1 MIHLFT
7 ILYSIIPH
15 IQNTSDHNNH
25 NNLFFNDVAIN
36 VDNEVTYP
44 VTLGDFQKRHQEK
57 KCSFTNINV
66 YYPWENKGYS
76 IGQIVQNNDLPIV
89 IFRKML
95 LKWLLK
101 LGSSKEIE
109 ILQIGLIYFTS
120 CTMKKHYF
128 LLWTKETAFF
138 PYFHHEIIFYSAE
151 LFDCAVNY
159 IFQHKN
165 KSNIE
170 GAIFELRSSHLFRNQ
185 PCKEI
190 LEFKCQIAL
199 VFYPSRAFLRI
210 LVTFFRPVL
219 CRICHNLNC
228 NKFAIIKNK
237 NLTKIL
243 KVVKFSSI

>member
-1 MIHLFT
+1 MFFHLYQC
-7 ILYSIIPH
+7 LLSMRK
-15 IQNTSDHNNH
+15 QRWL
-25 NNLFFNDVAIN
+25 NLPDC
-36 VDNEVTYP
+36 T
-44 VTLGDFQKRHQEK
+44 
-57 KCSFTNINV
+57 
-66 YYPWENKGYS
+66 
-76 IGQIVQNNDLPIV
+76 NNDLPIV

-95 LKWLLK
+95 LKWLVGLRK
-101 LGSSKEIE
+101 LGSSKKVK

-120 CTMKKHYF
+120 CIMKKHSF

-138 PYFHHEIIFYSAE
+138 PYFYHEIIFYSTE

-219 CRICHNLNC
+219 CRISHPLNC